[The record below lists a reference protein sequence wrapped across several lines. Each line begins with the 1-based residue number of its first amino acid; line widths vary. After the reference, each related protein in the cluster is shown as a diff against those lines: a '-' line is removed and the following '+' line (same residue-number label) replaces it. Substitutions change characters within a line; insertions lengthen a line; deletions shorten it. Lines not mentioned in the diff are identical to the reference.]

1 MRLGIDVSPLARN
14 RAGIGNY
21 IAELLTAM
29 VRYAPHH
36 QYFLYTSYE
45 IPQDRLSGIGESSSV
60 HISRCHPF
68 LMKWRAARDRLDLF
82 HGMNFRLRGWGKHG
96 GVVTVYDLA
105 LDRLALPSRK
115 LLGQRWSFVRTK
127 RTTRRAA
134 KVITISEQ
142 SAEDIS
148 ELYGVP
154 RERIA
159 IVAPAVGPEFYRV
172 DAPGLLRAIKLQY
185 GIGEGEFLLS
195 GGGSEPRKNIARLV
209 EAFSLLPGRRDL
221 RLVVV
226 GGMTRG
232 SEAIFE
238 AVRRAGL
245 GASVLFPGHVPLADL
260 RVLYSACVAFVFPS
274 LYEGFGMP
282 VLEAMACGAPVISS
296 NAASLPEV
304 TGEAA
309 LLIDPLDV
317 NALAGA
323 IARIRD
329 DRRLRDHFH
338 QAGPIRAKAFS
349 WDQSARDLLR
359 IYQELVPD
367 RVD

>member
-21 IAELLTAM
+21 IAELLAAM

-60 HISRCHPF
+60 HISRCHPL

-82 HGMNFRLRGWGKHG
+82 HGMNFRLRGWGRHG
-96 GVVTVYDLA
+96 GVVTIYDLA

-159 IVAPAVGPEFYRV
+159 IVTPTAGPEFYRV
-172 DAPGLLRAIKLQY
+172 DAPGLVRAIKLQSWNRRRRISPVRWRIRAPKEY
-185 GIGEGEFLLS
+185 CQVGRSLQSPSRSARPETCGR
-195 GGGSEPRKNIARLV
+195 GGDDPRK
-209 EAFSLLPGRRDL
+209 
-221 RLVVV
+221 
-226 GGMTRG
+226 
-232 SEAIFE
+232 
-238 AVRRAGL
+238 
-245 GASVLFPGHVPLADL
+245 
-260 RVLYSACVAFVFPS
+260 
-274 LYEGFGMP
+274 
-282 VLEAMACGAPVISS
+282 
-296 NAASLPEV
+296 
-304 TGEAA
+304 
-309 LLIDPLDV
+309 
-317 NALAGA
+317 
-323 IARIRD
+323 
-329 DRRLRDHFH
+329 
-338 QAGPIRAKAFS
+338 
-349 WDQSARDLLR
+349 
-359 IYQELVPD
+359 
-367 RVD
+367 

>member
-21 IAELLTAM
+21 IAELLAAM

-60 HISRCHPF
+60 HISRCHPL
-68 LMKWRAARDRLDLF
+68 LMKWRTARDRLDLF
-82 HGMNFRLRGWGKHG
+82 HGMNFRLRGWGRHG
-96 GVVTVYDLA
+96 GVVTIYDLA

-148 ELYGVP
+148 ELYSVP

-159 IVAPAVGPEFYRV
+159 IVTPAVGPKFYRV
-172 DAPGLLRAIKLQY
+172 DAPGLVRAIKLQY

-209 EAFSLLPGRRDL
+209 EAFSLLPSRRDL

>member
-21 IAELLTAM
+21 IAELLAAM

-60 HISRCHPF
+60 QISRCHP
-68 LMKWRAARDRLDLF
+68 LLLKWRAARDRLDLF
-82 HGMNFRLRGWGKHG
+82 HGMNFRLRGWGRHG
-96 GVVTVYDLA
+96 GVVTIYDLA

-159 IVAPAVGPEFYRV
+159 IVTPAVGPEFYRV
-172 DAPGLLRAIKLQY
+172 DAPSLVRAVKLQY
-185 GIGEGEFLLS
+185 GIGEGEYCQVGRSLQS
-195 GGGSEPRKNIARLV
+195 PSRSARPETCGRGGDDPRK
-209 EAFSLLPGRRDL
+209 
-221 RLVVV
+221 
-226 GGMTRG
+226 
-232 SEAIFE
+232 
-238 AVRRAGL
+238 
-245 GASVLFPGHVPLADL
+245 
-260 RVLYSACVAFVFPS
+260 
-274 LYEGFGMP
+274 
-282 VLEAMACGAPVISS
+282 
-296 NAASLPEV
+296 
-304 TGEAA
+304 
-309 LLIDPLDV
+309 
-317 NALAGA
+317 
-323 IARIRD
+323 
-329 DRRLRDHFH
+329 
-338 QAGPIRAKAFS
+338 
-349 WDQSARDLLR
+349 
-359 IYQELVPD
+359 
-367 RVD
+367 